1 MTTAEKLAEVTA
13 QIRKDIPRLMELKEG
28 CWIKQKTSEKD
39 FIFKVVAVKDDFL
52 KCVLGFAEFIFLAKD
67 IVNSLKSFEIIGH
80 EIMLYDVLEW
90 LSLCKKS
97 LYFIDSECGF
107 GILDVDCHRFYHF
120 KFDINLKSP
129 YLKDQHEKLIKFLY
143 GVMKNRLWK

>member
-13 QIRKDIPRLMELKEG
+13 QIRKDIPRLMEFKEGFIIENNSTQVKLLFPNYEFDFEKECNVHLFVNTEIFWYLTDEDLKE
-28 CWIKQKTSEKD
+28 CK
-39 FIFKVVAVKDDFL
+39 F
-52 KCVLGFAEFIFLAKD
+52 
-67 IVNSLKSFEIIGH
+67 IGH